1 MFGRLLCAP
10 RELVFSIFMICT
22 QNGFSLLVSPVQN
35 HYIARNKLS
44 LTCGGKKLDSIMCF
58 ILYHYEN
65 GILNSN
71 TSIVPLDVVIMWLA
85 N

>member
-1 MFGRLLCAP
+1 M
-10 RELVFSIFMICT
+10 FSIFMVCT

-35 HYIARNKLS
+35 RYIARNKLS
-44 LTCGGKKLDSIMCF
+44 LTCGGKKLDSIVCF

>member
-1 MFGRLLCAP
+1 M
-10 RELVFSIFMICT
+10 FSIFMICN
-22 QNGFSLLVSPVQN
+22 QNDFSLLVSPVPN

-44 LTCGGKKLDSIMCF
+44 LTCGVEKNLDSIVCF

-65 GILNSN
+65 DILNSN